1 MIGHYADGA
10 RLIGL
15 SEQQIR
21 RHLDRLRESSS
32 DNKSPYAQPPYLL
45 TTPAR
50 NKPCIPKLDTIGED
64 RSATYSTQS
73 DDLKLTDNM
82 LIPKGRIR
90 LKFVVVRPN
99 MKEENTKGEKSA
111 PTHIE
116 QKRIDL
122 INHMTKRKSTK
133 YHGWI
138 AQRTTTTKVALP
150 LLSVKDLIQK
160 QIKQERKI
168 SNEIK
173 KREMLNFNDM
183 EVLRK
188 KVQSLAKVYYERVNC
203 KRRDEALQHW
213 DNLAVGEI
221 PSRNM
226 QNIYQRAFKA
236 YADYSTTPISSLC
249 FRSLA

>member
-1 MIGHYADGA
+1 MI
-10 RLIGL
+10 
-15 SEQQIR
+15 
-21 RHLDRLRESSS
+21 HLVIQ
-32 DNKSPYAQPPYLL
+32 NA
-45 TTPAR
+45 
-50 NKPCIPKLDTIGED
+50 
-64 RSATYSTQS
+64 
-73 DDLKLTDNM
+73 
-82 LIPKGRIR
+82 
-90 LKFVVVRPN
+90 
-99 MKEENTKGEKSA
+99 KGEKSS

-183 EVLRK
+183 EALRK
-188 KVQSLAKVYYERVNC
+188 KVL
-203 KRRDEALQHW
+203 
-213 DNLAVGEI
+213 
-221 PSRNM
+221 
-226 QNIYQRAFKA
+226 
-236 YADYSTTPISSLC
+236 
-249 FRSLA
+249 